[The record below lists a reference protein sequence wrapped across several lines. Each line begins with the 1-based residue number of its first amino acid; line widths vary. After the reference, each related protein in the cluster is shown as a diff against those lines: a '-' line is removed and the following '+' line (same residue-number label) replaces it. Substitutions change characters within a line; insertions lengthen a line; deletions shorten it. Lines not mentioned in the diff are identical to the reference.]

1 MDKTSSDLVAIKK
14 VRFTMNPALV
24 ENESKML
31 KECKSKYIV
40 SYFDVIKRESEFWVC
55 VHGLCHR

>member
-1 MDKTSSDLVAIKK
+1 MDKSSSDLVAIKK

-40 SYFDVIKRESEFWVC
+40 SYFDVIKRENEFWVC
-55 VHGLCHR
+55 VRGFCHR